1 MVVVD
6 GQGVPIGGTLASAS
20 PAEVKLIEATLE
32 QVKVPRPGRGRP
44 RQRMK
49 RQIADKG
56 YDSDPLRK
64 RLKAKK
70 IDLICP
76 HRRNRKK
83 ARLQD
88 GRKLRRYRRRW
99 KIERTFAWLGN
110 FRRLVVRWDR
120 LITVYRAFFHLA
132 CLIITLRQL

>member
-6 GQGVPIGGTLASAS
+6 GEGVPIGGTLASAS

-32 QVKVPRPGRGRP
+32 CVKVPRPGRGRP
-44 RQRMK
+44 RKRM
-49 RQIADKG
+49 RRLIADKG

-64 RLKAKK
+64 QLKAKK

-76 HRRNRKK
+76 HRRNRRK
-83 ARLQD
+83 AKLQD